1 MVPSGLSQV
10 DLQIFSQLPVVAL
23 FAVIV
28 LKMLNGFKQYL
39 KDRDESNAKTTEAL
53 TRVIAEMSKQVNFL
67 AVSLAENRSTGHR
80 QGLNSA
86 GTSGD

>member
-1 MVPSGLSQV
+1 V
-10 DLQIFSQLPVVAL
+10 DLQIFAQLPVVAL

-28 LKMLNGFKQYL
+28 LKLLNGFKQYL
-39 KDRDESNAKTTEAL
+39 KDRDELHAKTTEAL

-67 AVSLAENRSTGHR
+67 AVSLAENRNTGHR
-80 QGLNSA
+80 QGLNSV